1 MTLSRRL
8 TPLFAPLLLAAS
20 LTFPGVAAW
29 AQAAMP
35 ASALA
40 QAIAPQPVGSPG
52 ALQKVTQVEG
62 ITEYRL
68 ANGLQLLLVPD
79 DTKPTTTVNVTYRV
93 GSRHESYGET
103 GMAHLLEHLIFK
115 GTPTTRNVMAEAGKR
130 GLRFN
135 GTTSFD
141 RTNYYASFS
150 ANPDTLRWY
159 LSWQADAMVNSFIAR
174 ADLDT
179 EMTVVRNEMEAGENN
194 PFRSTSQQ
202 TLAAMYQWHNY
213 GKSTIGARADVESV
227 DIARLQAFYRLHYQP
242 DNATLVVAGK
252 FDTAQVL
259 AWTAQYFG
267 PLHKP
272 TRLLQRTYTLD
283 AAQDGE
289 RSVTVRRKGGAPL
302 LLVGWHGVPAAH
314 PDYPAV
320 QVLVEILGAAPSGR
334 LHKRLVDQ
342 QLAASTFGLSFGL
355 AEPGP
360 LLLGA
365 QLAPGQDLTKAR
377 EALLATVDA
386 IATEPITAEE
396 LERVRTQALN
406 DWNEGFSDPEQ
417 VGVALSEA
425 IGNGDWRLY
434 FIERDRIRTLKLA
447 DVQRVATT
455 LLLPDNRTVGTY
467 LPTDAPRR
475 APAPARV
482 DLAPLVA
489 GYQGDAAVAQA
500 EAFDPSPAN
509 LDARTQLS
517 TLPSGLKVALLPKG
531 TRGGTVQARLTLRFG
546 DETSLRGQA
555 MAVSAMGALIDK
567 GGAGLSRE
575 QIRDAFDKL
584 RAQVGIGAGGQG
596 LSVAITTVREHLP
609 AVITLVGK
617 LLRQPA
623 FPADALDERRSQQLA
638 SIASQRSEPG
648 AVAANA
654 LQRHGNPYP
663 RGDLRYAATFDETVQ
678 DVQAL
683 TLAAVRA
690 AHQRFLSAANGE
702 FSAVG
707 DLDAGEVRRA
717 LESAL
722 GDWAAPAGVAA
733 GGAGGANV
741 AGVAGGAGTVQAGPF
756 VRVPQPWLAPQPTRQ
771 LLATPD
777 KPNANLVL
785 DQPVAINDTHADFA
799 ALLMANHLL
808 GGDTSSRLWARIR
821 EQDGLS
827 YDVRSG
833 LSWNPFELHSRWSAS
848 AIFAP
853 QNRPKV
859 EAALQ
864 EEVARAL
871 KDGFSAAEL
880 AAGQTSV
887 LGQRRLGRAQDPA
900 VAGALGSNLYLQ
912 RNFAL
917 HQLNDDRIAALTL
930 DQVNAALRRYVDPA
944 SWAVF
949 WAGDFKP

>member
-20 LTFPGVAAW
+20 LALPGAAAW
-29 AQAAMP
+29 AQVQAQVQAPATAAPP
-35 ASALA
+35 AGL
-40 QAIAPQPVGSPG
+40 PG
-52 ALQKVTQVEG
+52 GLQQVTQVEG

-68 ANGLQLLLVPD
+68 ANGLQVLLVPD
-79 DTKPTTTVNVTYRV
+79 DTKPSTTVNVTYRV

-141 RTNYYASFS
+141 RTNYFASFS
-150 ANPDTLRWY
+150 ANPETLRWY
-159 LSWQADAMVNSFIAR
+159 LSWQADAMLNSFIAR

-179 EMTVVRNEMEAGENN
+179 EMTVVRNEMEMGENN

-213 GKSTIGARADVESV
+213 GKSTIGARADVENV
-227 DIARLQAFYRLHYQP
+227 DIARLQAFYRQHYQP

-252 FDTAQVL
+252 FDTVQVL

-267 PLHKP
+267 PLPKP

-320 QVLVEILGAAPSGR
+320 QVLVEILGVAPSGR
-334 LHKRLVDQ
+334 LHKRLVDR
-342 QLAASTFGLSFGL
+342 QLAASTFGFSYGL

-360 LLLGA
+360 LMLGA
-365 QLAPGQDLTKAR
+365 QLAPGQDVAQAR

-386 IATEPITAEE
+386 IATEPITADE

-434 FIERDRIRTLKLA
+434 FIERDRIRSLKLA

-467 LPTDAPRR
+467 LPTDEPRR

-509 LDARTQLS
+509 LDARTQLA
-517 TLPSGLKVALLPKG
+517 TLPSGLKLALLPKG
-531 TRGGTVQARLTLRFG
+531 TRGATVQARLTLRFG

-584 RAQVGIGAGGQG
+584 RAQVGFSAGGQG
-596 LSVAITTVREHLP
+596 LSVGITTVREHLP

-617 LLRQPA
+617 LLREPA
-623 FPADALDERRSQQLA
+623 FAADALDERRRQQLA

-663 RGDLRYAATFDETVQ
+663 RGDLRYTATFDETLQ
-678 DVQAL
+678 DVQGL
-683 TLAAVRA
+683 TLDAVRA

-707 DLDAGEVRRA
+707 DLDAAAVRRA
-717 LESAL
+717 LEAAF
-722 GDWAAPAGVAA
+722 GDWAAPAAGAA
-733 GGAGGANV
+733 AAR
-741 AGVAGGAGTVQAGPF
+741 PF

-785 DQPVAINDTHADFA
+785 DQPVALNDTHADFA

-821 EQDGLS
+821 ERDGLS

-833 LSWNPFELHSRWSAS
+833 LSWNPFELHSRWTAS

-859 EAALQ
+859 EAALK

-887 LGQRRLGRAQDPA
+887 LNQRRLGRAQDPA
-900 VAGALGSNLYLQ
+900 VAGLLGSNLYLQ
-912 RNFAL
+912 RSFAL